1 MRRSGTQQGLEGQ
14 YSGVMTDGLQSV
26 IQSLSVI
33 NEVEVETWGWCAHEA
48 HGAAL

>member
-1 MRRSGTQQGLEGQ
+1 MVNGGGEGQ

-26 IQSLSVI
+26 NRSLSVI
-33 NEVEVETWGWCAHEA
+33 DEVGVETWGWCVHKA

>member
-33 NEVEVETWGWCAHEA
+33 NEVEVETWGWCAHKA